1 MPDKV
6 VDALENPQGVAMINQ
21 REEIRPRG
29 AQVDVIEV
37 SAGENPAPEEPKLTV
52 AEALAWLDDQTF
64 ATEGDST
71 EIVREMRDAR

>member
-21 REEIRPRG
+21 RDEIRPRG